1 MKNSSIHEKKNPST
15 NSVGEIEIFTSN
27 LGLTSSPHL
36 RNSYP
41 LAVRPQLAFE
51 SIGRYVHLDL
61 AFLSFFNSNIDSV
74 IRCVGE
80 RGGLDM
86 HPWLLSIVLLL
97 SLPGFI
103 SSKWKNK

>member
-1 MKNSSIHEKKNPST
+1 MKNSSILEKKNPST
-15 NSVGEIEIFTSN
+15 NYVGEIEIFTSN

-41 LAVRPQLAFE
+41 LAIRPQLAFE

-61 AFLSFFNSNIDSV
+61 AFLSFFNSNSDSV
-74 IRCVGE
+74 IRCVRE
-80 RGGLDM
+80 RGLDM

>member
-61 AFLSFFNSNIDSV
+61 AFLSLFNSNIDSV

-80 RGGLDM
+80 RGGGAR
-86 HPWLLSIVLLL
+86 HAPVVAQHCVVVV
-97 SLPGFI
+97 
-103 SSKWKNK
+103 SSRVQQL